1 MNLKFCCVALLVVFS
16 LSVSAQD
23 TTLYK
28 KELFISKA
36 DTLRYRI
43 LYPENYDPQLKYPI
57 IIVLHGSGE
66 KGRDNSAQLIHG
78 AALFV
83 KEESRKNFPAIVV
96 FPQCPPNQSWNT
108 ITSKT
113 VDGKREITIA
123 TKNQPSQPAKLLME
137 LIKQLRSRSE
147 VDKKRIYI
155 GGLSM
160 GGFGTFEMLRRK
172 PKWFAAAFP
181 ICGGD
186 NPANAKK
193 YYRKVSLWIFHGEKD
208 PVVNVQFSNQIA
220 ERLKALHADMKYT
233 IYPNVQ
239 HDSWVNAFN
248 EPDLLPWLFSK
259 HK

>member
-1 MNLKFCCVALLVVFS
+1 VVLISLVGRFT
-16 LSVSAQD
+16 VSAQD
-23 TTLYK
+23 TSLFK
-28 KELFISKA
+28 RELFISNA

-43 LYPENYDPQLKYPI
+43 LYPDNYDPKLKYPLI
-57 IIVLHGSGE
+57 VVLHGSGE
-66 KGRDNSAQLIHG
+66 KGRDNAAQLIHG

-83 KEESRKNFPAIVV
+83 KDSIRKNFPAIVV

-108 ITSKT
+108 ISSKM

-123 TKNQPSQPAKLLME
+123 TKNKPSLPARLLME
-137 LIKQLRSRSE
+137 LIKDLRKRSE
-147 VDKKRIYI
+147 VDRKRIYI

-193 YYRKVSLWIFHGEKD
+193 YYRKVSLWIFHGGQD

-233 IYPNVQ
+233 VYPNVK